1 MRTILWRGA
10 RSGGFTL
17 IELMVTVCIIGVLAS
32 VAVPTYSRFVMNSRG
47 SEGTSSLGQLYKGA
61 AAYWE
66 RGFTDRGLGVTTG
79 ANCLVYETA
88 GCSGGAPVP
97 LPWPLGGKQQ
107 YDFTSCPSFAAL
119 GFSRAEPGYFS
130 FAWDAN
136 ESGLVDSPGVG
147 SGDTRY
153 CGRFAAE
160 EFAYVFY
167 AASDIDEDSL
177 WGGYSMAVYS
187 TRQNSLRRE
196 AGFADLFTGADPSF
210 PACPMCVSGVD

>member
-1 MRTILWRGA
+1 MRRGA

-17 IELMVTVCIIGVLAS
+17 IELMVAVCIIGVLAS

-61 AAYWE
+61 AAYWV
-66 RGFTDRGLGVTTG
+66 RGFTDRGLGITTT
-79 ANCLVYETA
+79 ANCLVYEPIDCV
-88 GCSGGAPVP
+88 GSPVP
-97 LPWPLGGKQQ
+97 IPWPLGGKQQ
-107 YDFTSCPSFAAL
+107 YDFTTCSSFAAL

-130 FAWDAN
+130 YAWDAN
-136 ESGLVDSPGVG
+136 ETAIVDSPGVG
-147 SGDTRY
+147 SVNTAY

-167 AASDIDEDSL
+167 AATDIDEDGL

-187 TRQNSLRRE
+187 TRQNTLRRE
-196 AGFADLFTGADPSF
+196 AGFGDLFTGADPSF
-210 PACPMCVSGVD
+210 PACPMCVAGVD